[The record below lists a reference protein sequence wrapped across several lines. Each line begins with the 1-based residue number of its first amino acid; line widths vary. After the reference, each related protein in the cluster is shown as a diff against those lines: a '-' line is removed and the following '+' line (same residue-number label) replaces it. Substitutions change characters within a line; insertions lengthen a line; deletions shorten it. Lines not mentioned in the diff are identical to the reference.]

1 MFQWLEN
8 GSGQPTVGDLLLPIS
23 FTNKIFY
30 ASHVYNRIGST
41 GTVPHVQI
49 ISLSKINIVSD
60 MFSKIWSIESH
71 LMLILGY

>member
-1 MFQWLEN
+1 MCQWLEN
-8 GSGQPTVGDLLLPIS
+8 GSGHPTVGDLLLPIS

-30 ASHVYNRIGST
+30 ASHVYNRIGPT
-41 GTVPHVQI
+41 GTVPHVKI

-60 MFSKIWSIESH
+60 MFSDVWNIKSH